1 MEKKKY
7 KALYRRT
14 SNRKIARKDERDCQ
28 GSLFRLISL
37 AREEG
42 GLKFWSVNRQF
53 RGGEK
58 NLDDVTVS

>member
-14 SNRKIARKDERDCQ
+14 SNRKIVRKDERDCQ

-42 GLKFWSVNRQF
+42 GLKF
-53 RGGEK
+53 
-58 NLDDVTVS
+58 